1 MIGSVQNVA
10 DHVGQTT
17 SSVKS
22 VNQKK
27 DMEIDSL

>member
-1 MIGSVQNVA
+1 MIGNVQNVA

-22 VNQKK
+22 VSQKK
-27 DMEIDSL
+27 GMEIGSL